1 MLFTQKK
8 KQLIL
13 LILNIFLRQA
23 NIINSKR
30 FIYCSVRNW
39 EINDSNFFDFFMVCK
54 GLGMQRSWYAKVLL
68 CIKRHQFSSKA
79 STRLVQMRTSA
90 HRKGMQRSSFA
101 SSGTSFQLFLILL
114 KRYNCLH
121 LTLCSGKPLRGLCR

>member
-39 EINDSNFFDFFMVCK
+39 EINDSNFFDFFY
-54 GLGMQRSWYAKVLL
+54 GMQRSWYAKVLVCKGPPL
-68 CIKRHQFSSKA
+68 HQA
-79 STRLVQMRTSA
+79 ALVFIESLYEACTDEDIC
-90 HRKGMQRSSFA
+90 
-101 SSGTSFQLFLILL
+101 T
-114 KRYNCLH
+114 
-121 LTLCSGKPLRGLCR
+121 P